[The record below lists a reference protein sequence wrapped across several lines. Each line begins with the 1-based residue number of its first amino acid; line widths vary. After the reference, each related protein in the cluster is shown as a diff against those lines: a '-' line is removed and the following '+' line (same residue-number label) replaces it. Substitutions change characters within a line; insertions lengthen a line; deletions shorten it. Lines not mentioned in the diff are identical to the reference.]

1 MPLTLWCISMTGVG
15 LDFFR
20 SCGLVWVG
28 KVVNPLSS
36 QTGVGGSRGF
46 TSRYSIPILTE
57 FGNFHATAV
66 GTQLAT
72 TDISKK
78 TLVVIFSRI

>member
-1 MPLTLWCISMTGVG
+1 MTGVG

-20 SCGLVWVG
+20 ACGLVWVG
-28 KVVNPLSS
+28 TVGNPPSS

-46 TSRYSIPILTE
+46 TGRYSISILTE
-57 FGNFHATAV
+57 FGNFYATAV

-72 TDISKK
+72 TDISKHS
-78 TLVVIFSRI
+78 LVVIFSRI